1 MKRQDKIFFRL
12 TLNSAEEITVQ
23 VISESGTRELQAV
36 KKIFSAAEL
45 WNIQRRRKAIIVR

>member
-23 VISESGTRELQAV
+23 VISESGTRKLAPV
-36 KKIFSAAEL
+36 KKIFSVAEL
-45 WNIQRRRKAIIVR
+45 WNIQRRRKLIVVR